1 MKNEIMRMDRVT
13 LIEDEVTLLDDFN
26 LHIFQGEIMGLVCIN
41 SDGQDALVNLICQNI
56 PIHYGYIYF
65 DEKLVN
71 SYRHSSMEPN
81 RVSVIE
87 EKSHMAEALSVAD
100 NIFVLRRG
108 FKKYLIS
115 PRILRAQLS
124 LFTQELDVAI
134 DADEAAGKLTH
145 FQRCVAELL
154 KAVINGVK
162 LVVLRDISNFLG
174 PADLNHF
181 LKLLRH
187 YSKEGLSFLY
197 ICNHHEETFRI
208 CDRVALLENGR
219 VRKLLFKEDFRD
231 EIVLHYALDF
241 RHSLAPPAGSDPRTG
256 MLKFRRLFTDH
267 IHDMNCT
274 IEEGECAVLLDSN
287 SLVLNDLAALMTG
300 DLFPQAGKILLSARD
315 WCSNHKRL
323 KHAVSFVRENPIES
337 MLFSEMS
344 YLDNLCFSLDWRFP
358 TLWMSR
364 RIKRSI
370 LREYEPLIGKDI
382 HAQDITHLS
391 PYSLYNLV
399 YYRIHLYHPKVV
411 FLMQPF
417 AGADMYLRR
426 HLIHLIN
433 QLRERKITV
442 GILAVSLSDSLL
454 VADRLLMFE
463 DGHLRIEYLRDEFHL
478 LSYAP
483 CRSLLPPSEK
493 QADLKPLSEPF
504 FDMQA
509 FYP

>member
-187 YSKEGLSFLY
+187 Y
-197 ICNHHEETFRI
+197 
-208 CDRVALLENGR
+208 
-219 VRKLLFKEDFRD
+219 
-231 EIVLHYALDF
+231 
-241 RHSLAPPAGSDPRTG
+241 
-256 MLKFRRLFTDH
+256 
-267 IHDMNCT
+267 
-274 IEEGECAVLLDSN
+274 
-287 SLVLNDLAALMTG
+287 
-300 DLFPQAGKILLSARD
+300 
-315 WCSNHKRL
+315 
-323 KHAVSFVRENPIES
+323 
-337 MLFSEMS
+337 
-344 YLDNLCFSLDWRFP
+344 
-358 TLWMSR
+358 
-364 RIKRSI
+364 
-370 LREYEPLIGKDI
+370 
-382 HAQDITHLS
+382 
-391 PYSLYNLV
+391 
-399 YYRIHLYHPKVV
+399 
-411 FLMQPF
+411 
-417 AGADMYLRR
+417 
-426 HLIHLIN
+426 
-433 QLRERKITV
+433 
-442 GILAVSLSDSLL
+442 
-454 VADRLLMFE
+454 
-463 DGHLRIEYLRDEFHL
+463 
-478 LSYAP
+478 
-483 CRSLLPPSEK
+483 
-493 QADLKPLSEPF
+493 
-504 FDMQA
+504 
-509 FYP
+509 